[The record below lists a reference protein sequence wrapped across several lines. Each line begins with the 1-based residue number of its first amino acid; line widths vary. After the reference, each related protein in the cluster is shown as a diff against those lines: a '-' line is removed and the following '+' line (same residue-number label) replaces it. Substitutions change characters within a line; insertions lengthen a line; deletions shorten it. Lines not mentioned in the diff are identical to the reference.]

1 MSAPRGIRVKKSK
14 VEAELEKLRSEGCW
28 NKAVEHISI
37 YKNDSSLSY
46 LYYLTM
52 CESKL
57 ENYDQ
62 NYLTDEDVEYADR
75 CLHEAIKTPDDQ
87 YKLEGLCIEELAQ
100 LTRRALTDEEK
111 SEALSAYHQS
121 SELSIR
127 HFQELYQGN
136 SELFNNVVSFPKVV
150 FDGVQQMFILTQQSG
165 NVSETVAKFRNLLR
179 YTETPS
185 TRTLRQWLSC
195 KFAELLLRGV
205 CSSTYQKYD
214 ITSEKTSTAQR
225 QTLPFRYSV
234 TRFVPDNLYSEAVL
248 MLLISEHIASQEV
261 ILNRPSEASDA
272 RIMQSFNNTSAVY
285 DLMAI
290 ALTRTGCYSFLSK
303 TLEKSL
309 KFSYREFHIWY
320 QFALSLISAR
330 KYYRGYM
337 VLRECLRLKPT
348 KLPIFFL
355 TTSLCLGQLGLIE
368 DGLELACQAVEIATS
383 QNDPIMCARAH
394 LMLGWGC
401 SLLARKCRIMDKKR
415 QLQSQ
420 AISEYKKS
428 TQLDFDDYLAWY
440 HLSVELATQ
449 RQLDEALVACQNSL
463 RLMPTHTNTLCLL
476 ALLHTAGG
484 KRLDQASKV
493 LRVGL
498 ADRPNDF
505 RLLFLLAKVDTIRL
519 NYKAGL
525 LVYRRLLEVWRDMF
539 APESNTGFMER
550 MNGSHDL
557 SSTLMTTSD
566 DIVPINAITTVVPTA
581 ETDQEFSLPT
591 GLCGNNNHLLNALAS
606 FSNGLIGQ
614 SSASISPVPRS
625 PSRSSNA
632 CTVSPQLQIQ
642 AKIYHGLGMY
652 I

>member
-1 MSAPRGIRVKKSK
+1 
-14 VEAELEKLRSEGCW
+14 
-28 NKAVEHISI
+28 
-37 YKNDSSLSY
+37 
-46 LYYLTM
+46 
-52 CESKL
+52 
-57 ENYDQ
+57 
-62 NYLTDEDVEYADR
+62 
-75 CLHEAIKTPDDQ
+75 
-87 YKLEGLCIEELAQ
+87 
-100 LTRRALTDEEK
+100 
-111 SEALSAYHQS
+111 
-121 SELSIR
+121 
-127 HFQELYQGN
+127 
-136 SELFNNVVSFPKVV
+136 
-150 FDGVQQMFILTQQSG
+150 MFILTQQSG

-225 QTLPFRYSV
+225 QTLPFRYSA

-309 KFSYREFHIWY
+309 KFSYGEFHIWY

-557 SSTLMTTSD
+557 SSAVMTTSD

-581 ETDQEFSLPT
+581 ETDQESSLPT
-591 GLCGNNNHLLNALAS
+591 GLCGNNNHLLNALANL
-606 FSNGLIGQ
+606 SNGLIGQ
-614 SSASISPVPRS
+614 SNASISPVPRS

-632 CTVSPQLQIQ
+632 CTVSPPLQIQ
-642 AKIYHGLGMY
+642 AKIYHGLVFYSTVYQRGCLAEKQGLLTKARSIYESVIAIDSTHLAAHLSLADLLRQTNQAALAERVVRNAMDIDPTSCQVWHLLAEILALPSASEPASDTAVTKALFNAMDLEQTEPLEPFY
-652 I
+652 QLHIGIQCH

>member
-1 MSAPRGIRVKKSK
+1 
-14 VEAELEKLRSEGCW
+14 
-28 NKAVEHISI
+28 
-37 YKNDSSLSY
+37 
-46 LYYLTM
+46 
-52 CESKL
+52 
-57 ENYDQ
+57 
-62 NYLTDEDVEYADR
+62 
-75 CLHEAIKTPDDQ
+75 
-87 YKLEGLCIEELAQ
+87 
-100 LTRRALTDEEK
+100 
-111 SEALSAYHQS
+111 
-121 SELSIR
+121 
-127 HFQELYQGN
+127 
-136 SELFNNVVSFPKVV
+136 
-150 FDGVQQMFILTQQSG
+150 
-165 NVSETVAKFRNLLR
+165 
-179 YTETPS
+179 
-185 TRTLRQWLSC
+185 
-195 KFAELLLRGV
+195 
-205 CSSTYQKYD
+205 
-214 ITSEKTSTAQR
+214 
-225 QTLPFRYSV
+225 
-234 TRFVPDNLYSEAVL
+234 
-248 MLLISEHIASQEV
+248 
-261 ILNRPSEASDA
+261 
-272 RIMQSFNNTSAVY
+272 MQSFNNTSAVY

-330 KYYRGYM
+330 KYYRAYM

-368 DGLELACQAVEIATS
+368 DGLELAYQAVEIATS
-383 QNDPIMCARAH
+383 QNDSIMCARAH

-428 TQLDFDDYLAWY
+428 TQLDLDDYLAWY

-505 RLLFLLAKVDTIRL
+505 SLLFLLAKVDTIRL

-539 APESNTGFMER
+539 APESNTGF
-550 MNGSHDL
+550 
-557 SSTLMTTSD
+557 
-566 DIVPINAITTVVPTA
+566 
-581 ETDQEFSLPT
+581 
-591 GLCGNNNHLLNALAS
+591 
-606 FSNGLIGQ
+606 SNGLIGQ

-625 PSRSSNA
+625 PSRSSSA
-632 CTVSPQLQIQ
+632 CTISPPLQIQ
-642 AKIYHGLGMY
+642 AKIYHGLAEIYLENDQLNEAKDALDEALKITGLDIETLYLRGCLAEKQGLLTKARSIYESVIAIDSSHLAAHLSLADLLRQTNQAALAERVLRNAMDIDPTSCQVWHLLAEILALPSASEPASDTAVTKALFNAMDLEQTEPLEPFY
-652 I
+652 QLHIGIQCH